1 MNSKINNELL
11 YNLKNIPKGAIHHA
25 HFSGYVRYNLI
36 LDLLE
41 KKYKNKVIFLHDK
54 KYLSFGN
61 TKKKIDFSYLRELVK
76 KSKYNF
82 SLLGGMFYNII
93 KNILFI
99 DDYFDLII
107 KEMDEDKIMHIDLR
121 LRLGS
126 YFKNNERNKLSIID
140 ELKLFKRQQ
149 DKFKKKGK
157 SFSIIVTASKREPF
171 SRIKKKLEY
180 IDSLKNFDDLI
191 FGYDIVG
198 DELQGN
204 KLSYYGKKLIK
215 GLNKPFFFHA
225 GEIKDSF
232 DNLSFAINNGGDRI
246 AHGIHIIKHEKL
258 LKKIIKKKIVLE
270 ICPISNIKLG
280 VVDDPLIYKKLLDKG
295 VLLSISPDD
304 PNKLGDKNLFDN
316 FIFLLEKG
324 NFSIDDIYKCI
335 IVSINRSL
343 TTEERIKEMK
353 NKFNKKIKKYN
364 LKGGQ
369 KSKKRISSYFNGRI
383 IYDGINNKTIYYQ
396 DLKKKWKFYTD
407 EVGLKLLLKC
417 YKKIKLMLIENL
429 NLIKKSGKN
438 IQDTI
443 KDGYFIYKNKLSLKK
458 NSSSYGSGEY
468 VTWTDDE
475 YSHLGLQRFYLTVK
489 GLQRFTET
497 WSLLERSCNYGIFKN
512 IPIKIN
518 IVSIGGG
525 PGFECYAFEL
535 FIKRYFPNVECHFYI
550 CDLENKWGDYI
561 DKLGDN
567 YHFFKWDLYK
577 NDIFKVTN
585 LNTINF
591 VIISAF
597 FVMYMENE
605 YSYNLLKNLFDKG
618 VKSIFINS
626 RAKKIAAKEK
636 LIKKNIFTTNLIEE
650 NDDRQIVFSL
660 KKYKKK
666 HYLKNIFPNVP
677 FLVK

>member
-1 MNSKINNELL
+1 
-11 YNLKNIPKGAIHHA
+11 
-25 HFSGYVRYNLI
+25 VRYSLI

-41 KKYKNKVIFLHDK
+41 KKYKNKVIFLYDK

-61 TKKKIDFSYLRELVK
+61 SKEKIDFSYLRRLIK

-93 KNILFI
+93 KNVLFM

-126 YFKNNERNKLSIID
+126 YFKNNEKNKLSIID
-140 ELKLFKRQQ
+140 ELEMFKKQQ
-149 DKFKKKGK
+149 DRFKKKGK
-157 SFSIIVTASKREPF
+157 SFSIIVTASKREPL
-171 SRIKKKLEY
+171 SKIKKNFEY
-180 IDSLKNFDDLI
+180 IDSLKNYDDLI

-198 DELQGN
+198 DEFQGN
-204 KLSYYGKKLIK
+204 KLSYYGKELIK
-215 GLNKPFFFHA
+215 GLNKPFYFHA
-225 GEIKDSF
+225 GEIEDSF

-246 AHGIHIIKHEKL
+246 AHGIHIIKHEEL
-258 LKKIIKKKIVLE
+258 LKEIIKKKIVLE

-304 PNKLGDKNLFDN
+304 PNKLGDKNLLDN

-343 TTEERIKEMK
+343 TTEERKNEMI
-353 NKFNKKIKKYN
+353 NKFNKEIKKYD

-369 KSKKRISSYFNGRI
+369 KRISYYFDGRI
-383 IYDGINNKTIYYQ
+383 IFDREKNKTIYYQ
-396 DLKKKWKFYTD
+396 DLKKKWKCYTN

-417 YKKIKLMLIENL
+417 YKKIKLMLIENFK
-429 NLIKKSGKN
+429 LIRKSEKN

-458 NSSSYGSGEY
+458 KCGTFGSGEY
-468 VTWTDDE
+468 VTWSDVE
-475 YSHLGLQRFYLTVK
+475 YGHLGLQRIYLMVK

-512 IPIKIN
+512 IP
-518 IVSIGGG
+518 
-525 PGFECYAFEL
+525 
-535 FIKRYFPNVECHFYI
+535 
-550 CDLENKWGDYI
+550 
-561 DKLGDN
+561 
-567 YHFFKWDLYK
+567 
-577 NDIFKVTN
+577 
-585 LNTINF
+585 
-591 VIISAF
+591 
-597 FVMYMENE
+597 
-605 YSYNLLKNLFDKG
+605 
-618 VKSIFINS
+618 
-626 RAKKIAAKEK
+626 
-636 LIKKNIFTTNLIEE
+636 
-650 NDDRQIVFSL
+650 
-660 KKYKKK
+660 
-666 HYLKNIFPNVP
+666 
-677 FLVK
+677 